1 MLIVDKRWLL
11 SRESKEGFFAK
22 ETLVASEPSRLKPL
36 LNPVSWK
43 IATLLAEKPM
53 YPAQIARELRIH
65 EQTVYSNVRRL
76 VKAGLLK
83 MEKEERVK
91 GAVARYYSIPY
102 GALAVEFPKGERK
115 LTAATAQLS
124 DKVRSFLAPFVEDG
138 TFSGRVVVGSPDPHG
153 PEKTMAR
160 DGHYAVHLAF
170 FLGQLCKVPADFT
183 VKLDVDVKTEK
194 EEKQNLILIGGPGT
208 NLLSLDVNKYLPI
221 RFNERNIWAGLADNQ
236 GRAFN
241 IDRDA
246 VIARIRSPFEPS
258 KVVIVLAGVRA
269 VGTKSAII
277 GLANFADKVLK
288 EYKGEDNWA
297 VAIRGYD
304 LDGDGKV
311 DSVDVVS

>member
-1 MLIVDKRWLL
+1 VEKKRLLI
-11 SRESKEGFFAK
+11 RESKEGLLVK
-22 ETLVASEPSRLKPL
+22 DILVASEPSRLKPL

-43 IATLLAEKPM
+43 IATLLAERPM
-53 YPAQIARELRIH
+53 YPAQVARELRIH
-65 EQTVYSNVRRL
+65 EQTVYSYIRRL

-83 MEKEERVK
+83 VEREEMVK
-91 GAVARYYSIPY
+91 GAVARYYTIPF
-102 GALAVEFPKGERK
+102 GAVAAELPKGERK
-115 LTAATAQLS
+115 FTVAGAHLTYNA
-124 DKVRSFLAPFVEDG
+124 RSFLEPFLQDG
-138 TFSGRVVVGSPDPHG
+138 AFNGRIVVGSPDPHG

-170 FLGQLCKVPADFT
+170 FLGQLCKIPSDFV

-194 EEKQNLILIGGPGT
+194 EVRQNLILIGGPGT

-221 RFNERNIWAGLADNQ
+221 RFNEKNIWAGLKDNL
-236 GRAFN
+236 GRTFN

-246 VIARIRSPFEPS
+246 VIARIKNPFDPS
-258 KVVIVLAGVRA
+258 RVVIVLAGVRA

-277 GLANFADKVLK
+277 GLANFADKVL
-288 EYKGEDNWA
+288 EGYKGEDNWA

-311 DSVDVVS
+311 DSVEVVS

>member
-1 MLIVDKRWLL
+1 MEKKRLLI
-11 SRESKEGFFAK
+11 RESKEGLLVK
-22 ETLVASEPSRLKPL
+22 DILVASEPSRLKPL

-43 IATLLAEKPM
+43 IATLLAERPM
-53 YPAQIARELRIH
+53 YPAQVARELRIH
-65 EQTVYSNVRRL
+65 EQTVYSYIRRL

-83 MEKEERVK
+83 VEREEMVK
-91 GAVARYYSIPY
+91 GAVARYYTIPF
-102 GALAVEFPKGERK
+102 GAVAAELPKGERK
-115 LTAATAQLS
+115 FTVAGAHLTYNA
-124 DKVRSFLAPFVEDG
+124 RSFLEPFLQDG
-138 TFSGRVVVGSPDPHG
+138 AFNGRIVVGSPDPHG

-170 FLGQLCKVPADFT
+170 FLGQLCKIPSDFV

-194 EEKQNLILIGGPGT
+194 EVRQNLILIGGPGT

-221 RFNERNIWAGLADNQ
+221 RFNEKNIWAGLKDNL
-236 GRAFN
+236 GRTFN

-246 VIARIRSPFEPS
+246 VIARIKNPFDPS
-258 KVVIVLAGVRA
+258 RVVIVLAGVRA

-277 GLANFADKVLK
+277 GLANFADKVL
-288 EYKGEDNWA
+288 EGYKGEDNWA

-311 DSVDVVS
+311 DSVEVVS